1 MVVVVVRSCICSCLS
16 VYLSVYLQAWKR
28 RYSARL
34 AQWTWQRQKRNN
46 AARLPQF
53 WKLTTSRAKQYCE
66 TSFKMESWVQ
76 SWPPCTNAFCDFPFH
91 LSNVPHMPRKKWCH
105 VTGSAAP
112 VTQNHLSKPEDPM
125 LQNATPL
132 RKSAPGPPNISDEH
146 VFCTAPATRH
156 ACLQILFICPT
167 PAIVFG
173 NATKPSR
180 FAVF

>member
-1 MVVVVVRSCICSCLS
+1 MVVVVVQSCICSCLS
-16 VYLSVYLQAWKR
+16 VYLSICKLENEAILR
-28 RYSARL
+28 DL
-34 AQWTWQRQKRNN
+34 PIFWTWQRQKRNN

-76 SWPPCTNAFCDFPFH
+76 SWLPCTNAFCDFPFH
-91 LSNVPHMPRKKWCH
+91 LSKVLRLPRKSH
-105 VTGSAAP
+105 ARSYEVL
-112 VTQNHLSKPEDPM
+112 HLSRKITLANLKIRCSKM
-125 LQNATPL
+125 QPL
-132 RKSAPGPPNISDEH
+132 TGNQRPDLLTSLMNMS
-146 VFCTAPATRH
+146 FCTAPATRH
-156 ACLQILFICPT
+156 ACLQILFKCPT